1 MRGRQVSLWKEP
13 FTFRSGNVTQRSPL
27 RDIINLKNFLFGQ
40 TAISLYVRELEDL
53 IIEAIYQDVIKGKL
67 DQKRKQLEIEYTMG
81 RDLRPGQID
90 KMLEVLGAWYVLVV
104 IFL

>member
-1 MRGRQVSLWKEP
+1 MQYL
-13 FTFRSGNVTQRSPL
+13 
-27 RDIINLKNFLFGQ
+27 DIPN
-40 TAISLYVRELEDL
+40 VRELEDL

-90 KMLEVLGAWYVLVV
+90 QMLEVLSAWCVLKFICWYVFSQCLAYSLIHL
-104 IFL
+104 IFFIKVPNFRGNFKSYRY

>member
-1 MRGRQVSLWKEP
+1 MQYL
-13 FTFRSGNVTQRSPL
+13 
-27 RDIINLKNFLFGQ
+27 DIPN
-40 TAISLYVRELEDL
+40 VRELEDL

-90 KMLEVLGAWYVLVV
+90 QMLEVLSAWYVKL
-104 IFL
+104 FLNNVQFIVSFILFFFVKVPNFRRNFKSYRY

>member
-1 MRGRQVSLWKEP
+1 MQYL
-13 FTFRSGNVTQRSPL
+13 
-27 RDIINLKNFLFGQ
+27 DIPN
-40 TAISLYVRELEDL
+40 VRELEDL

-90 KMLEVLGAWYVLVV
+90 QMLEVLGAWYVLVV
-104 IFL
+104 IFLEYIVYSLNCLMIFKGPKLQRRF

>member
-1 MRGRQVSLWKEP
+1 LQYL
-13 FTFRSGNVTQRSPL
+13 
-27 RDIINLKNFLFGQ
+27 DIPN
-40 TAISLYVRELEDL
+40 VRELEDL

-90 KMLEVLGAWYVLVV
+90 QMLEVLSAWYVFKLSLVV
-104 IFL
+104 IFFHSIWFTHLIFCKGPKFQKKF

>member
-1 MRGRQVSLWKEP
+1 MELNMIIHLP
-13 FTFRSGNVTQRSPL
+13 F
-27 RDIINLKNFLFGQ
+27 LKNLLCQ
-40 TAISLYVRELEDL
+40 TIPYDILLQYLDIPNVRELEDL

-90 KMLEVLGAWYVLVV
+90 QMLEVLGAWYVFKFIVV
-104 IFL
+104 NMFL

>member
-1 MRGRQVSLWKEP
+1 MQYL
-13 FTFRSGNVTQRSPL
+13 
-27 RDIINLKNFLFGQ
+27 DIPN
-40 TAISLYVRELEDL
+40 VRELEDL

-90 KMLEVLGAWYVLVV
+90 QMLEVLSAWCVLNLSLTD
-104 IFL
+104 I